1 MSNFKFLDLGIHP
14 LANSYLKKNELKKK
28 ESKYR
33 LKVIFNKKNYLVR
46 VSSKFSSKKMFGND
60 YPYRSS
66 MSQTMV
72 RSFATLAKKL
82 RVSQK
87 TKILEIGSND
97 GAFAFNFNKKR
108 IICVEPCTNLAKIT
122 KKKGYKTYNEYW
134 NLSLSKK
141 ICNENGKVDIIFSSN
156 TLSHIKNLDGVFK
169 SINHILNES
178 GILIIEDPSLAECI
192 KKNTYDQFYN
202 EHIYVFSF
210 TSLNLI
216 LAKHNLIIFHI
227 ENIKTHGGS
236 IRYYIR
242 KKTNSKLKIG
252 KNVFKQKV
260 YEKNLNISKLKTYI
274 KFAERVNKSKIKFIN
289 IIKDLKK
296 RNKRIIGYGAT
307 AKSCTILNFCKIN
320 HKYIDYFIDTT
331 PEKQNKYTPGTHIP
345 IVKNVKNINPSETVF
360 YLGAWNF
367 LEEIILKE
375 KKFIIKGGKFLIH
388 TPYPRII

>member
-66 MSQTMV
+66 MSKTMV

-97 GAFAFNFNKKR
+97 GAFAFNFNKKK

-156 TLSHIKNLDGVFK
+156 TLSHIKNLDDVFK

-260 YEKNLNISKLKTYI
+260 YEKKLNISKLKTYI